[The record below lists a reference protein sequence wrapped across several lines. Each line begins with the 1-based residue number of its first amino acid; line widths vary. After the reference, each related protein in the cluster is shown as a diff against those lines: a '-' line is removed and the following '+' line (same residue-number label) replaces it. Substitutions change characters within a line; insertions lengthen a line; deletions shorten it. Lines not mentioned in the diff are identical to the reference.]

1 MSEQQSLSGVF
12 LGLGGGVV
20 TSLGVAG
27 SAVGTLFAVHKLSGG
42 GIAVLQALPR
52 WFGVSA
58 TPQPSENHDDESKQ
72 AQPAITKEA
81 VGRELGMYSK
91 IGLLIVAGV
100 ALRYA
105 GNKMSSPEASA
116 TFNNLL
122 TGNFK

>member
-1 MSEQQSLSGVF
+1 MSDQSLSGVF

-27 SAVGTLFAVHKLSGG
+27 SAVGTLFAVNKLSGG

-52 WFGVSA
+52 WFGSTTGHQSSDHQDDDSKA
-58 TPQPSENHDDESKQ
+58 AQQP
-72 AQPAITKEA
+72 ITREV
-81 VGRELGMYSK
+81 VGREFGMYAK
-91 IGLLIVAGV
+91 IASLIVVGV

-105 GNKMSSPEASA
+105 GNKMSSPEASTA
-116 TFNNLL
+116 FNNLL